1 MSRAHHELV
10 ITAVLDELKRIALE
24 REIRTAAATLSVK
37 LTRNVLIESDREI
50 SRGVNEYADGWWDG
64 WLGVTLATEMVSH
77 CEREFVLNRLLQNS
91 G

>member
-1 MSRAHHELV
+1 MS
-10 ITAVLDELKRIALE
+10 T
-24 REIRTAAATLSVK
+24 
-37 LTRNVLIESDREI
+37 
-50 SRGVNEYADGWWDG
+50 DGWWDG